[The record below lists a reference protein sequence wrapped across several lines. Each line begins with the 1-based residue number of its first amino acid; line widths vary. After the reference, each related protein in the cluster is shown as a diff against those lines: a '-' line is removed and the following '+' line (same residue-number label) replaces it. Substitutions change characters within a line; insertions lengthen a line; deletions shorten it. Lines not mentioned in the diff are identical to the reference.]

1 MTQPAGGF
9 VRILGTSLH
18 RSQPRKPGKTMF
30 KFPILQRELG
40 RRVSCPGNHSRRDSL
55 HGGHG
60 LSVARCSRAVLAE
73 EPGSSGFLL
82 TVHATF
88 APCTVWDEGLET
100 ELLLRM
106 YVILLIYFNQPTRS
120 CVNTL
125 LSSVTLS
132 ISLSPCNNSGM
143 MLETAEL

>member
-1 MTQPAGGF
+1 MTPPAGGF

-18 RSQPRKPGKTMF
+18 KSQPRKPGKTLF
-30 KFPILQRELG
+30 KFPTLQRELG
-40 RRVSCPGNHSRRDSL
+40 RKQNSSERRVSCPGNRSRRDSL
-55 HGGHG
+55 HGGQG
-60 LSVARCSRAVLAE
+60 LSVGRCSRAVLAE

-100 ELLLRM
+100 EHFLRM

-125 LSSVTLS
+125 LSLVTLN
-132 ISLSPCNNSGM
+132 ISCLHVI
-143 MLETAEL
+143 TQV